1 MIHGNYQKPLLFRFV
16 MTTGPTLTPQLFVGK
31 KVFCLFVTRWS
42 FYHRQLGFS
51 RGQATKES
59 RYGSITSTFAMD
71 DVACTGT
78 EQRIRKGYK
87 IDTQI
92 LDSKISLFF
101 SIF

>member
-1 MIHGNYQKPLLFRFV
+1 MF
-16 MTTGPTLTPQLFVGK
+16 GPDL
-31 KVFCLFVTRWS
+31 VTRWS
-42 FYHRQLGFS
+42 FYYRQLGFS

-59 RYGSITSTFAMD
+59 RYGSVTSTFAMD

-101 SIF
+101 SHF